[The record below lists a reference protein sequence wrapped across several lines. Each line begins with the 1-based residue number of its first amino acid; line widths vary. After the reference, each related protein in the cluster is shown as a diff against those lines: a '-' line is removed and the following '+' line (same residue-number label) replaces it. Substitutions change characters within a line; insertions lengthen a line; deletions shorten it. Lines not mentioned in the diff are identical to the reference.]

1 MTDMFTALQTAISAA
16 EKLASSGSIT
26 AADKAKAAT
35 LLAALKNYK
44 GTAFSLRDYS
54 ISTSTDAAA

>member
-1 MTDMFTALQTAISAA
+1 MTDMFTALQTAISTA
-16 EKLASSGSIT
+16 EKLTNSSSIT

-44 GTAFSLRDYS
+44 GIAFSLRDYS
-54 ISTSTDAAA
+54 ITDTAA